1 MAAASVASALPRNDA
16 RSGTTSISGT
26 NFGYYYTFSAED
38 GDAVTYTNMD
48 DSVYSIQWTN
58 NSGYFIGGKG
68 WNPGSAQLVA
78 SPDGNSTLSV
88 YGWTTDPLVEYRI
101 IETLANDDDPVP
113 GLALQGTV
121 NSDGSV
127 YNIYKTQRVNAS
139 SILGAST
146 NFSQY
151 WSIRQ
156 SARINGF
163 VTVANHFNAWAAVG
177 MPLGKFG
184 YQIIATEGH
193 SRNGSAEVI
202 TDNSPTGPCAAEYA
216 QCGGLGFSG
225 PTCCVSNT
233 TCVVDN
239 AYFSTCLT

>member
-1 MAAASVASALPRNDA
+1 MNSEKDA
-16 RSGTTSISGT
+16 TCGT
-26 NFGYYYTFSAED
+26 D
-38 GDAVTYTNMD
+38 
-48 DSVYSIQWTN
+48 Q
-58 NSGYFIGGKG
+58 
-68 WNPGSAQLVA
+68 VA

-88 YGWTTDPLVEYRI
+88 YGCTTDPLVEYRI

-113 GLALQGTV
+113 GLALKGTV
-121 NSDGSV
+121 NSDCSV
-127 YNIYKTQRVNAS
+127 YNIYKTQRVDAS

-151 WSIRQ
+151 WSIRP
-156 SARINGF
+156 SARINGY

-193 SRNGSAEVI
+193 SRSGSAEVI
-202 TDNSPTGPCAAEYA
+202 ADNNPTGPCAAEYA

-233 TCVVDN
+233 TCVVD
-239 AYFSTCLT
+239 